1 MEFDEVIEA
10 LEMLKEEV
18 GIPKGLKIK
27 FDEIIAIL
35 NNEQEA
41 KEIRSHKV
49 GAILE
54 DISSDSSL
62 QSFIRT
68 QIYQIMSLL

>member
-10 LEMLKEEV
+10 LAMLKEDV
-18 GIPKGLKIK
+18 GIPKNLKIK
-27 FDEIIAIL
+27 IDEIIVIL
-35 NNEQEA
+35 NNEEEA
-41 KEIRSHKV
+41 KEIRSHK
-49 GAILE
+49 AESILE

>member
-10 LEMLKEEV
+10 LEMLKEDV
-18 GIPKGLKIK
+18 GIPKNLKIK
-27 FDEIIAIL
+27 IDEIIVIL
-35 NNEQEA
+35 NNEEEA
-41 KEIRSHKV
+41 KEIRSHK
-49 GAILE
+49 AESILE